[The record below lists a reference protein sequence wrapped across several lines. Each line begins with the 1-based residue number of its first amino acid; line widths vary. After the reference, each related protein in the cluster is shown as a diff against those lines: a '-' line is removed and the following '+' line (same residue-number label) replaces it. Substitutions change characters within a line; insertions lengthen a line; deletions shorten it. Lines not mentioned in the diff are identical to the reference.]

1 MQVSIYFTHHTLG
14 HSYFTKE
21 NFLKYFPFHSTFL
34 AQSPCNN
41 LPWKGI
47 GCAWSRAQK
56 GSVSFFGRRNWFIWC
71 EWKWIEWLLP
81 PLRQIFVL
89 NPAWLLPHTHP
100 SSLLL
105 SKGWDLQG
113 ITEIPSRKTP
123 ISFFPLPKKSCQGG
137 GAQEQ
142 DTAPNQHHGVP
153 PSLHPL
159 WKNMIPAPSDGKAK
173 ETPCYCWLSQGE
185 PALPSIPTQ
194 EFSFPQRDAERA
206 QLPPW
211 LWEWVQLKAFGTLLV
226 QNSIQSLS
234 MVFVQLPVLTFPWA
248 RQFLG
253 SELLWKPCKM
263 SCCSAFERE
272 PGNPTESWNRLVGGT
287 SKPILTKTPPVLSS
301 ECRIFT
307 SMFPNCIS
315 RTSTADFSLPFQG
328 ELPVSR
334 QFLSSIWGPV

>member
-123 ISFFPLPKKSCQGG
+123 ISFFPSPKKSCQGG

-173 ETPCYCWLSQGE
+173 ETPCCCWLSQGE

-194 EFSFPQRDAERA
+194 EFSFPQPTQGCWESTAPTLAVRVGAA
-206 QLPPW
+206 QSVWDSACSELNSIPVHGVCTAASADIPMGTAIPGIW
-211 LWEWVQLKAFGTLLV
+211 TALKALQDELQLCLWEGARKSHRILESFGWRDLKAHPHQNSTSAVLWVQNIHIHVPKLHF
-226 QNSIQSLS
+226 
-234 MVFVQLPVLTFPWA
+234 
-248 RQFLG
+248 
-253 SELLWKPCKM
+253 
-263 SCCSAFERE
+263 
-272 PGNPTESWNRLVGGT
+272 
-287 SKPILTKTPPVLSS
+287 
-301 ECRIFT
+301 
-307 SMFPNCIS
+307 
-315 RTSTADFSLPFQG
+315 
-328 ELPVSR
+328 
-334 QFLSSIWGPV
+334 